1 MKEKISIIENNWL
14 LKTSLVIKLEKA
26 VFEIVSTDADLYIF
40 DLWLDDWL
48 CWDLIEST
56 RANTDALIIVYS
68 WYSNMDYKKKALL
81 LWCDRYINKVIS
93 PNELILELQFSLQ
106 TYKRLCIK

>member
-1 MKEKISIIENNWL
+1 MKEKISIIENNWIL
-14 LKTSLVIKLEKA
+14 RTHLVAKLEKSG
-26 VFEIVSTDADLYIF
+26 FEIVWTDADVYIM

-48 CWDLIEST
+48 CWDLIKNIRSK
-56 RANTDALIIVYS
+56 TDALIIVYS

-81 LWCDRYINKVIS
+81 LWCDRYISKVIS
-93 PNELILELQFSLQ
+93 TNELILELQFSLQ